1 MNKKSSS
8 VIEEKLNSAL
18 VSRQKNNFRDAE
30 KLYREVLEAD
40 SKNFEATFSLGTIFL
55 QHEKFDEARE
65 FFLKAILINPNHP
78 NTYNNLGIAIKA
90 LKKLGIVQ
98 NINDDKLAINKKND
112 SIG

>member
-65 FFLKAILINPNHP
+65 FFLKAILINLIHSP
-78 NTYNNLGIAIKA
+78 
-90 LKKLGIVQ
+90 
-98 NINDDKLAINKKND
+98 
-112 SIG
+112 

>member
-40 SKNFEATFSLGTIFL
+40 SNNFQATFSLGTIFL

-65 FFLKAILINPNHP
+65 FFLKAILRRFGK
-78 NTYNNLGIAIKA
+78 LWEAIRRPAFFFQFSMRISFLEK
-90 LKKLGIVQ
+90 
-98 NINDDKLAINKKND
+98 
-112 SIG
+112 